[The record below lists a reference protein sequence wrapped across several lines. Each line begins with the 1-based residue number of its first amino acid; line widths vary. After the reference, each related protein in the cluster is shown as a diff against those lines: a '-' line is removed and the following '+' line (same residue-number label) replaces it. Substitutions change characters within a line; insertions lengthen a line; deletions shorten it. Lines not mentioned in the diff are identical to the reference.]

1 MIGGLVVR
9 AAGLAFTLIQ
19 ISLIARL
26 LLPFIDPVPDVL
38 APYVGSLIE
47 VTDRLMAPFLPVAER
62 IDLSSTKLQLP
73 ALLADLVNPLLG
85 SLSLEVI
92 IAIVGWGITGAIAM
106 FLLRLVFRRR

>member
-19 ISLIARL
+19 LSLITRL

-38 APYVGSLIE
+38 APYVTPLVE
-47 VTDRLMAPFLPVAER
+47 LTDRLIAPFLPVAER
-62 IDLSSTKLQLP
+62 IDLSSTKLALP
-73 ALLADLVNPLLG
+73 AFFADLIDPILGKVDLLT
-85 SLSLEVI
+85 VV
-92 IAIVGWGITGAIAM
+92 AIVGWGITGAIAM